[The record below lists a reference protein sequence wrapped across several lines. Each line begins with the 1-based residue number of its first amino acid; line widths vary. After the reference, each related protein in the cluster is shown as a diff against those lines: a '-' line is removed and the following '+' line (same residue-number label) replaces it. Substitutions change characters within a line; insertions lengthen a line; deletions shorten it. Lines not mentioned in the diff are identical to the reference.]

1 MEFSPRWAG
10 VILKWQWFRRGR
22 GGNVTTDILSPLTDK
37 WPLGIVAPGEAVVD
51 AAVLEAGAVHRTVG
65 PGHLQVETG
74 EGHGQAGGDGVIS
87 IVAPAIKDWRGLPLP
102 Q

>member
-1 MEFSPRWAG
+1 M
-10 VILKWQWFRRGR
+10 
-22 GGNVTTDILSPLTDK
+22 
-37 WPLGIVAPGEAVVD
+37 D